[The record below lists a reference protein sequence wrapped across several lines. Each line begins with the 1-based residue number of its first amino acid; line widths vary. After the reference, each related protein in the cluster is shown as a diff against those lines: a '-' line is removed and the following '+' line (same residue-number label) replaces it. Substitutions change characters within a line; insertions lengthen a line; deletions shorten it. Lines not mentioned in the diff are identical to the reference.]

1 MSVLAENSAA
11 DSFRAF
17 NCLALSLK
25 CLEVEAFGL
34 WAWAVLLSPLALSP
48 FLALWPFLAQPL
60 VFGLLEP
67 EELELLELELELE
80 VELELELELELE
92 SALDLF
98 RSLRLSALSLFFALS
113 LSCSC

>member
-1 MSVLAENSAA
+1 MGSLIGVLFLIRMSVLAENSAA

-60 VFGLLEP
+60 VLGLLEP
-67 EELELLELELELE
+67 EELELLELELELDE
-80 VELELELELELE
+80 
-92 SALDLF
+92 LDLSF
-98 RSLRLSALSLFFALS
+98 LSFFFLSFFFS
-113 LSCSC
+113 LSFSFSRGF